1 MADMSHSSSSP
12 PAASASK
19 RRRRTHAM
27 DERQIKRTRGEL
39 ENRSQPLFFGLELE
53 FACPALD
60 ESIGEGGE
68 HDYLRQCHSIYEIL
82 ASELN
87 ATGRQVAIDLIVRR
101 DQFPSKGMGE
111 EQPPEHEVCRRRL
124 HDTFVPGHP
133 PGLPED
139 RDEALYPVESTTPI
153 LPESEWLNGFS
164 NFWDAIA
171 CIYDRLGGKVFV
183 GPSFGLH
190 VNFSFST
197 PARDP
202 TGSLTRLAFQRLF
215 TVLWLLEEPLLLF
228 LCPARE
234 TAGPPLTADRDWDRE
249 SAPPLGPD
257 DSSEIRQNL
266 PDNAIDYI
274 PHAGCGFIETR
285 AVNVRELG
293 EEPPVALGSSR
304 RSHDLAHPSPLIPP
318 RPPSPD
324 HTAPTL
330 QLPGAAWSRL
340 EPPPT
345 SAPEISSD
353 TPGRLVVEVRHAP
366 SSVAKPFVQIWVGV
380 ILCAVKLAHHSR
392 SAGHYCN
399 TVEHL
404 VDGILAASNVSGVK
418 RAGKIVSILQTELQ
432 KVIEPGHSLALP
444 FDEAYFQARHETYLD
459 GHNPNFDDDQEWVTT
474 V

>member
-1 MADMSHSSSSP
+1 M
-12 PAASASK
+12 
-19 RRRRTHAM
+19 
-27 DERQIKRTRGEL
+27 
-39 ENRSQPLFFGLELE
+39 
-53 FACPALD
+53 
-60 ESIGEGGE
+60 
-68 HDYLRQCHSIYEIL
+68 
-82 ASELN
+82 
-87 ATGRQVAIDLIVRR
+87 
-101 DQFPSKGMGE
+101 
-111 EQPPEHEVCRRRL
+111 
-124 HDTFVPGHP
+124 
-133 PGLPED
+133 
-139 RDEALYPVESTTPI
+139 
-153 LPESEWLNGFS
+153 
-164 NFWDAIA
+164 
-171 CIYDRLGGKVFV
+171 
-183 GPSFGLH
+183 
-190 VNFSFST
+190 
-197 PARDP
+197 
-202 TGSLTRLAFQRLF
+202 
-215 TVLWLLEEPLLLF
+215 
-228 LCPARE
+228 
-234 TAGPPLTADRDWDRE
+234 
-249 SAPPLGPD
+249 
-257 DSSEIRQNL
+257 
-266 PDNAIDYI
+266 DYI
-274 PHAGCGFIETR
+274 PHVGCGFIETR

-366 SSVAKPFVQIWVGV
+366 SSVAKPFVQTWVGV
-380 ILCAVKLAHHSR
+380 ILCAAKLAHHSR
-392 SAGHYCN
+392 SAGHYYN

-459 GHNPNFDDDQEWVTT
+459 GHNPNLDDDQEWVTT